1 MQNPVKERIA
11 KLRDE
16 VAQISEENGLYLHG
30 GKKKPGSGPDQRTAA
45 SAIAGNPRWVGGA
58 DWLEKTM

>member
-45 SAIAGNPRWVGGA
+45 SAIAGNPR
-58 DWLEKTM
+58 